1 MEISKIQNR
10 LKRIEGQIRGVEEMV
25 STLRSTDEIII
36 QLSAIRS
43 AVDSL
48 LLSIID
54 NEIDQADQNRLLEV
68 KRTLKRMIKS

>member
-48 LLSIID
+48 LLSIIE
-54 NEIDQADQNRLLEV
+54 NEIDQADQNRLLEL

>member
-1 MEISKIQNR
+1 MEIIRIQNR

-25 STLRSTDEIII
+25 STLRSTDEIIV

-48 LLSIID
+48 IISIVED
-54 NEIDQADQNRLLEV
+54 EIDRADRNRLLEL
-68 KRTLKRMIKS
+68 KRIVKRMIKS

>member
-1 MEISKIQNR
+1 MEVNKVHNR
-10 LKRIEGQIRGVEEMV
+10 LKRIEGQVRGVEEMI
-25 STLRSTDEIII
+25 SILRPTDDVII

-48 LLSIID
+48 IISIIEA
-54 NEIDQADQNRLLEV
+54 EIDQADQGRLLEL

>member
-1 MEISKIQNR
+1 MQISKIQNR

-25 STLRSTDEIII
+25 SILRPTDDIII

-48 LLSIID
+48 LINIVED
-54 NEIDQADQNRLLEV
+54 EIEQADRDRLLRL

>member
-1 MEISKIQNR
+1 MEIIKIQNR
-10 LKRIEGQIRGVEEMV
+10 LKRIEGQVRGVEEMV
-25 STLRSTDEIII
+25 SILRPTDDIII

-48 LLSIID
+48 IISIIED
-54 NEIDQADQNRLLEV
+54 EIDQANRDRLLEL

>member
-1 MEISKIQNR
+1 MEIIKIQNR
-10 LKRIEGQIRGVEEMV
+10 LKRIEGQVRGVEEMV
-25 STLRSTDEIII
+25 SILRPTDDIII

-48 LLSIID
+48 NISIIED
-54 NEIDQADQNRLLEV
+54 EIDQANRDRLLEL

>member
-48 LLSIID
+48 LLSIIE
-54 NEIDQADQNRLLEV
+54 NEIGLADQNRLLEL